1 MFLVSTLFYVYAFKS
16 PSLTNILPHTHL
28 PDGCTPP
35 GPAPPALLPGSRT
48 ALHTHK
54 NSFYKTWK
62 GWQGT
67 AHNFSSKHGLQN
79 ENAKAWGLIHQQQGL
94 L

>member
-16 PSLTNILPHTHL
+16 PSLTNILPPHICPTAAPLLVLHPLPCSQAAAQPHTH
-28 PDGCTPP
+28 
-35 GPAPPALLPGSRT
+35 SS
-48 ALHTHK
+48 
-54 NSFYKTWK
+54 SFCKMWK

-67 AHNFSSKHGLQN
+67 ARNFSSKHGLQN